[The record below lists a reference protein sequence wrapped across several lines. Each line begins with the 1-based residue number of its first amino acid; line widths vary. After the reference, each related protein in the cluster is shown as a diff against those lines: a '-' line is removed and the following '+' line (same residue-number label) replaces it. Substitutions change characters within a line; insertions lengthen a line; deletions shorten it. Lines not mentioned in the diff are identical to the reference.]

1 MLLSRKNVTN
11 CNVFL
16 LCEKHNNSCIF
27 ILFYSHNINGDK
39 MARNK
44 VDITGINISD
54 LKTLSQSEME
64 ELFKRYKDGDD
75 TAKESLV
82 NGNLKLVLS
91 LLKKFNNR
99 VDNLDDLFQIGCVGL
114 IKAIDNFD
122 ISFNVKFSTYA
133 VPMILGELKR
143 YLRDNNSLR
152 ISRSIKDIAYKTLK
166 LKDELTTI
174 NGCEPT
180 NSEIAK
186 LLNIDEIDI
195 IIALDSLKDPIS
207 MYEPIYND
215 GGDTIYLSDQLEDKS
230 KNINSWDIS
239 IYLIDAIN
247 KLRKKEKKILLD
259 RYIIGKTQVEISE
272 ELGISQA
279 QVSRIEKDAIKTM
292 KKIIK

>member
-1 MLLSRKNVTN
+1 MLQIVMF
-11 CNVFL
+11 FL
-16 LCEKHNNSCIF
+16 LYEKHNNSCIF

-44 VDITGINISD
+44 VDITGINTSD

-75 TAKESLV
+75 TAKELLV

-174 NGCEPT
+174 NGYEPT